1 MSEAILS
8 QFREQI
14 IEAGKHNKALSIEG
28 GASKDWF
35 GNPKL
40 PQTLSTKPYQGIL
53 DYQPEELVITACA
66 GTPIAEIEAALSEK
80 NQMLPFE
87 PPHFGQTAT
96 FGGVIA
102 AGLAGPAR
110 ISTGNLRDFV
120 LGSKDFCGGVGG
132 VHRSILATYL

>member
-80 NQMLPFE
+80 KSDASL
-87 PPHFGQTAT
+87 
-96 FGGVIA
+96 
-102 AGLAGPAR
+102 
-110 ISTGNLRDFV
+110 
-120 LGSKDFCGGVGG
+120 
-132 VHRSILATYL
+132 